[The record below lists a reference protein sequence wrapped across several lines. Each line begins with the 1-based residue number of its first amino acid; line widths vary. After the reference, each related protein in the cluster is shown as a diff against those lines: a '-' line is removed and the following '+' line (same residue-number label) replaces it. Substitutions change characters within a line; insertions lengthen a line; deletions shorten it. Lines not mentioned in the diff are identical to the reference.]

1 MVARGIGDGMRVV
14 RVSLNYTLLMEGVI
28 GAFSNT
34 HPISHKASTLR

>member
-28 GAFSNT
+28 G
-34 HPISHKASTLR
+34 RG